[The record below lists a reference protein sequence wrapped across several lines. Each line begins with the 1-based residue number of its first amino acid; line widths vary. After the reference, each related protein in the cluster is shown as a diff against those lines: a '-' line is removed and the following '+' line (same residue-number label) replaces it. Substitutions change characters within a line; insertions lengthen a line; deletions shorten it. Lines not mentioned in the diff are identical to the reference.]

1 MNDMYVCDYKKKMP
15 PESKKKKKEDIKM
28 CTKKKISSVH
38 KEKDTNNQGINY
50 VN

>member
-15 PESKKKKKEDIKM
+15 PETKKKEDIKM
-28 CTKKKISSVH
+28 CTKKKTSSVH

-50 VN
+50 IN